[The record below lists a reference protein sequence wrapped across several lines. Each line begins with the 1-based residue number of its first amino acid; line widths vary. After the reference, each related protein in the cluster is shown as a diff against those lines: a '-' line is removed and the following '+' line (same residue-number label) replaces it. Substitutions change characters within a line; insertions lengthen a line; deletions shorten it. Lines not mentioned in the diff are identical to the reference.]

1 MNRQSEHQEHTL
13 RDRLAIERN
22 DLAEERNVLAIQRNT
37 LANERTF
44 LSYARTSIMAF
55 ITGISLFKLF
65 PGNPA
70 IVVLGWISVAASVV
84 IVLIGLW
91 KYVGRIKSLAEA
103 ESKRAVDVHHD

>member
-1 MNRQSEHQEHTL
+1 MNRPSEQQELTL

-55 ITGISLFKLF
+55 LTGISLFKLF
-65 PGNPA
+65 PGITA
-70 IVVLGWISVAASVV
+70 IMVLGWISVGASVV
-84 IVLIGLW
+84 IVLVGLR
-91 KYVGRIKSLAEA
+91 KYIGRIKSLAQSEA
-103 ESKRAVDVHHD
+103 KRSVDARRG